1 MTVDIIAIFLF
12 VVAAFLGWR
21 AGAVSQVGR
30 VAAAVL
36 AVIGAP
42 YGAIVVRD
50 VLLADSEMSRPA
62 IEASSLFIAGVT
74 IYIAVALTGW
84 LIVRAMRAASEN
96 LSYLDRIGGGTIG
109 AIKGLVLL
117 YFILTVVVLLQVPA
131 EKFDP
136 SNAMGLRGGYSTSF
150 VEQHN
155 VLAPWQLP
163 KLAKLHTA
171 LKVRYYAEELD
182 RERVLHDH
190 ARAVDFL
197 RKERI
202 SALSDDRALMQAII
216 DDTYPVTLADPRVR
230 AALSDEKLTQI
241 LSSIDWHSLLKEI
254 QSPVHS

>member
-12 VVAAFLGWR
+12 AVAAFLGWR

-36 AVIGAP
+36 AVVGAP
-42 YGAIVVRD
+42 FGAILVRD
-50 VLLADSEMSRPA
+50 IMLADSEMSRPA
-62 IEASSLFIAGVT
+62 VEASSLFIAGLL
-74 IYIAVALTGW
+74 IYVAVALTGW
-84 LIVRAMRAASEN
+84 LVVRAMRAASDN
-96 LSYLDRIGGGTIG
+96 LTYLDRLGGGTIG
-109 AIKGLVLL
+109 AIKGVVLL

-136 SNAMGLRGGYSTSF
+136 SNAMGLRGGVSIQF

-155 VLAPWQLP
+155 ILAPWQLP
-163 KLAKLHTA
+163 ELAKLHAA

-182 RERVLHDH
+182 RQRVLHDH

-197 RKERI
+197 RTESI
-202 SALSDDRALMQAII
+202 ADLGEDRALMQAVV
-216 DDTYPVTLADPRVR
+216 DDTYPITLADPRVR
-230 AALSDEKLTQI
+230 AALSDDKLTQT
-241 LSSIDWHSLLKEI
+241 LSSIDWESLLKEI

>member
-12 VVAAFLGWR
+12 AVAAFLGWR
-21 AGAVSQVGR
+21 AGAVSQIGR

-36 AVIGAP
+36 AVVAAP
-42 YGAIVVRD
+42 YGAIVVRE
-50 VLLADSEMSRPA
+50 VVLADSEMSQPA

-74 IYIAVALTGW
+74 IYLAVAVTGW
-84 LIVRAMRAASEN
+84 LIVKAMRATSEN
-96 LSYLDRIGGGTIG
+96 LSHLDRLGGGTIG
-109 AIKGLVLL
+109 AIKGVLLL
-117 YFILTVVVLLQVPA
+117 YFILTVFVLLQVPA

-136 SNAMGLRGGYSTSF
+136 SNAMGLRGGYSTNF
-150 VEQHN
+150 VVEHN

-163 KLAKLHTA
+163 ELAKLHTA

-197 RKERI
+197 RKESI
-202 SALSDDRALMQAII
+202 AALGEDRTLMQAVI

-230 AALSDEKLTQI
+230 AALSDDKLTQT
-241 LSSIDWHSLLKEI
+241 LSSIDWESLLEEI